1 MMLKLLLRGFF
12 AGGISIGLSS
22 ALVVAGEL
30 VPDLNDSAALADYNV
45 AHAGLI
51 NDIADIT
58 NGTITLSAR
67 FKPDASMATGGPY
80 IVIEAGG
87 TSNGTGLYL
96 ADGNLILMAK
106 ANSARYAVPVSLNDR
121 DFSDGVLAVN
131 FGPVNIGAENIVYAS
146 LNVNTSVLYGSVNG
160 VLTTYGLSG
169 CSGAENVDGN
179 RSVSFLGS
187 GAIADFGFMG
197 GLLEAGQEQY
207 PLLFWTSASNM
218 VQASGYTNQRG
229 QVFAMAINGPALP
242 YSITA
247 VESSGV
253 TRVAEGGYSDQIEIS
268 ISDNPGAYPVT
279 VSIVDS
285 LDPDQVLCNPSQVVF
300 NSSNWQTP
308 QVITVTAIDDAD
320 MERAEHDTI
329 LELNVSVAQQSP
341 YYGKALAE
349 VFVYLVENDCG
360 AYGFNPG
367 DFNLDCQVDLN
378 DFAIFVDSWLACS
391 NVDPDCQVFVY

>member
-1 MMLKLLLRGFF
+1 
-12 AGGISIGLSS
+12 
-22 ALVVAGEL
+22 
-30 VPDLNDSAALADYNV
+30 
-45 AHAGLI
+45 
-51 NDIADIT
+51 DIADIT
-58 NGTITLSAR
+58 NGTITMSAR
-67 FKPDASMATGGPY
+67 FNPDASMAVGGPY

-96 ADGNLILMAK
+96 ADGDLILMAK

-131 FGPVNIGAENIVYAS
+131 FGPVNFGAENIVYAS
-146 LNVNTSVLYGSVNG
+146 LNVNTGVLYGSVNG

-207 PLLFWTSASNM
+207 PLLFWTSAVNM
-218 VQASGYTNQRG
+218 VQTSGYANQRG
-229 QVFAMAINGPALP
+229 QVFALAVNGPAIP
-242 YSITA
+242 YNITA

-253 TRVAEGGYSDQIEIS
+253 TRVAEGGYTDQVEIS
-268 ISDNPGAYPVT
+268 VSDNPGAYPVT
-279 VSIVDS
+279 VSIIDT
-285 LDPDQVLCNPSQVVF
+285 LDPEQVLCSPAQIVF
-300 NSSNWQTP
+300 NSSNWQAAQT
-308 QVITVTAIDDAD
+308 ITLTAIDDAD

-341 YYGKALAE
+341 YYGKTLTDI
-349 VFVYLVENDCG
+349 FVYIVENDCG

-378 DFAIFVDSWLACS
+378 DFVIFVDSWLACS